1 MDVNTELAS
10 MIASTVNCKI
20 IGFLQISNSIG
31 CISCKKKVIPNSD
44 NKDLGK
50 CGDCNLIQI
59 VSSCAT
65 QWFMHI
71 LVQSSTNPIQQCRL
85 TLFNKQV
92 EELVTLLNL
101 NLDLNSVTETDIT
114 LARPNPFKQLM

>member
-1 MDVNTELAS
+1 MDVNAELAS
-10 MIASTVNCKI
+10 IVASTVNCKI
-20 IGFLQISNSIG
+20 IGFLQINNSIG
-31 CISCKKKVIPNSD
+31 CISCKKKVISNSD

-50 CGDCNLIQI
+50 CEDCNLIQI

-65 QWFMHI
+65 QWFMRI

-114 LARPNPFKQLM
+114 LARPNPFKSM